1 MALFLCLFIYLIV
14 NNKGGDDKMEIVYLA
29 LGAIAVII
37 LIVIIYHIVQWRWSK
52 VDKYELQQNSK
63 NKALDLF
70 DKFMSLFDKDK
81 DDDSKF

>member
-1 MALFLCLFIYLIV
+1 
-14 NNKGGDDKMEIVYLA
+14 MEIVYWV

-37 LIVIIYHIVQWRWSK
+37 VIIIVYHVVQWKWSK

-70 DKFMSLFDKDK
+70 DKFMGLFDKKDN

>member
-1 MALFLCLFIYLIV
+1 
-14 NNKGGDDKMEIVYLA
+14 MEIVYLA

-37 LIVIIYHIVQWRWSK
+37 IIVIVYHVVQWRWSK

>member
-1 MALFLCLFIYLIV
+1 
-14 NNKGGDDKMEIVYLA
+14 MEIVYLA
-29 LGAIAVII
+29 LGAIAIII
-37 LIVIIYHIVQWRWSK
+37 LIVIVYHVVQWRWSK